1 MKLHRDMFLSD
12 RDMLDCDEVPPVR
25 TFNAT
30 SGKKIC
36 ALLSLS
42 QASNVSHQHTESAA
56 PGECGARDIFCD
68 AAIPSDV
75 QDNDVSDSPLSG

>member
-56 PGECGARDIFCD
+56 RESRDIFC
-68 AAIPSDV
+68 ALVMQRFHPTCKTMTC
-75 QDNDVSDSPLSG
+75 QTPQEK